1 MNTYRGLHARHY
13 DLVYG
18 EKPYSTEA
26 RFVDALLREADAEPG
41 RLLDVACGTGRHA
54 AQFSALGWDVTGV
67 DHSES
72 LLEHARRN
80 APDASFLCQ
89 DMRKLDVPGAPFDAV
104 TCLFDSIGYP
114 LEDAGIVAALSG
126 MRRHAAPGS
135 PVAIEFLHAPALLR
149 RASPLGVRTWPL
161 SENGAGELVRISRV
175 DVDESARTMQVEYE
189 LLELHGDGT
198 YERWRETQANRFFT
212 TEEMGEL
219 LEAAGLRAERFLHAY
234 TEGAEID
241 DETFHVLVVA
251 RLVG

>member
-1 MNTYRGLHARHY
+1 
-13 DLVYG
+13 
-18 EKPYSTEA
+18 
-26 RFVDALLREADAEPG
+26 
-41 RLLDVACGTGRHA
+41 
-54 AQFSALGWDVTGV
+54 
-67 DHSES
+67 
-72 LLEHARRN
+72 
-80 APDASFLCQ
+80 
-89 DMRKLDVPGAPFDAV
+89 MRKLDVPGAPFDAV